1 MSAPPGVAS
10 TASQP
15 GPQQPSASA
24 SASASASP
32 QPPMPPTHDGTAS
45 GGRAANPSAS
55 AASAS
60 SSSSTSSSAASVSAN
75 ASANASSSNHPN
87 QINSTT
93 TTPGAPLAAKR
104 AAGRDKDTYNQVLV
118 ERYLT
123 HDALHQAA
131 LQAAQVQ
138 MQNDFRQLHM
148 YADDYRKL
156 RTEYRQSFPARH
168 LYGEGYVGL
177 GNGYTEVNGPP
188 RILYPGQK
196 MRPGKRTTPPL
207 KYSRKDM
214 AQQAEQHEELVPIR
228 LDVEWDKIKL
238 RDTFTW
244 NLHDRL
250 VPPELFTTQL
260 LEDLGLKPPVSN
272 QVYEQVCQQIQEQ
285 LGDFYPLVYSDEDA
299 LDPELPYSAYK
310 NDEMRILVKLNITI
324 GQHTLV
330 DQFEWEINN
339 PMNSPEEFAA
349 SMARDLSLSG
359 EFTTAIAHCIRE
371 QTQLFTRGLY
381 SVGYP
386 FDGRP
391 IEDPDLVAAFLPSP
405 IPAVFRPQQQAKE
418 YAPYLYELSEAELER
433 NELTFSREQRRQKRS
448 VNRRGGPILPD
459 LKDRQR
465 TIRTLIV
472 SSVLPG
478 AATDVDDSRLY
489 KRVAG
494 PVGGAGGRRR
504 GGRDGESDSDESDDS
519 SPDSPSMSQL
529 AGTARTRGI
538 RGAASAAQQRM
549 ANIGRSETPEAS
561 GTIHHHESRLGR
573 RAVARDLREDSVDD
587 AVSSQAPLRLV
598 VTLRVSRDRLKKLL
612 RDISTGQATG
622 GASSSSSSGGAAPPL
637 PPTNAAAAPSEGSQT
652 PSSSHQQLQTPGQQP
667 PRSASNSMGPPPTT
681 PSHKNAQTPTRA
693 PVPHGHLGRLPAPP
707 PPASEQDAP
716 PAPPPPQWLLDALQ
730 RLRDRS
736 YPNDSFEGVMRYSVF
751 NKDEQLV
758 PAPSAAEPLDNYR
771 FWYLPRIR
779 CHDCPGKL
787 YTPGPETTV
796 GNFEV
801 HLKNRFHR
809 EKVDQRL
816 ARDAAKA
823 SAGAAGPSS
832 SSSRSAS
839 ASVQPAA
846 AAAASASG
854 TTPTP
859 APAPPA
865 APSSAGFG
873 SFHASEG
880 ASRKSGFSSSGS
892 SSKSSSPGAG

>member
-1 MSAPPGVAS
+1 MSAPPAASAPPPAALSGVAS

-15 GPQQPSASA
+15 GQQP
-24 SASASASP
+24 SASASP
-32 QPPMPPTHDGTAS
+32 QPPSQPADDSVASSAGPAAAS
-45 GGRAANPSAS
+45 GSGAAAGADAS
-55 AASAS
+55 NLS
-60 SSSSTSSSAASVSAN
+60 SSSSN
-75 ASANASSSNHPN
+75 HSNH
-87 QINSTT
+87 STT
-93 TTPGAPLAAKR
+93 TPSAPLTALAAKK
-104 AAGRDKDTYNQVLV
+104 AAGRDKDTFNQVLV

-188 RILYPGQK
+188 RILYPVQK

-214 AQQAEQHEELVPIR
+214 VQQAEQHEELVPIR

-272 QVYEQVCQQIQEQ
+272 QVYEQVFQQIQEQ

-310 NDEMRILVKLNITI
+310 NDEMRVLIKLNITI
-324 GQHTLV
+324 GLHTLV

-381 SVGYP
+381 SVGHP

-391 IEDPDLVAAFLPSP
+391 IEDPDLVSAFLPSP
-405 IPAVFRPQQQAKE
+405 IPVVFRPQQQAKE

-489 KRVAG
+489 KRAAG
-494 PVGGAGGRRR
+494 PVGGRRR

-519 SPDSPSMSQL
+519 SPDSPSLSQL
-529 AGTARTRGI
+529 QGTARTRGI

-573 RAVARDLREDSVDD
+573 RATRDPREDSVDE
-587 AVSSQAPLRLV
+587 AMPQAPSRLV
-598 VTLRVSRDRLKKLL
+598 VTLKVNKDRLKKLL
-612 RDISTGQATG
+612 RDLSTRQTP
-622 GASSSSSSGGAAPPL
+622 GAGPAAAAAAP
-637 PPTNAAAAPSEGSQT
+637 TAAPSEGSQT
-652 PSSSHQQLQTPGQQP
+652 PSSSHQQLQTPGPGSQQQ

-681 PSHKNAQTPTRA
+681 PSHKNALAPTRA

-707 PPASEQDAP
+707 PPASEVDAP

-758 PAPSAAEPLDNYR
+758 PAPSANEPMENYR

-816 ARDAAKA
+816 AREAAKA
-823 SAGAAGPSS
+823 AAAGPSGS
-832 SSSRSAS
+832 SSSA
-839 ASVQPAA
+839 QPAPGST
-846 AAAASASG
+846 AASASG
-854 TTPTP
+854 TPTP

-865 APSSAGFG
+865 PSAGFS
-873 SFHASEG
+873 SFNASE
-880 ASRKSGFSSSGS
+880 AAPRKSGSSSSGS

>member
-1 MSAPPGVAS
+1 MSAPPAASAPPSAAPSSGVAS
-10 TASQP
+10 TPSQS
-15 GPQQPSASA
+15 GPVPSASTSPPPPTSQSVPGGTDA
-24 SASASASP
+24 PTGSDAAGAGDAKSASGAASP
-32 QPPMPPTHDGTAS
+32 A
-45 GGRAANPSAS
+45 R
-55 AASAS
+55 
-60 SSSSTSSSAASVSAN
+60 STS
-75 ASANASSSNHPN
+75 
-87 QINSTT
+87 
-93 TTPGAPLAAKR
+93 GAPIAAKK

-123 HDALHQAA
+123 HDGLHSAA

-138 MQNDFRQLHM
+138 MQKDFRNLHM

-156 RTEYRQSFPARH
+156 RTEYRQYFPSRH
-168 LYGEGYVGL
+168 IYGEGYVGL

-188 RILYPGQK
+188 RILYPTQK

-207 KYSRKDM
+207 KYNRKDM

-228 LDVEWDKIKL
+228 VDVEWDKVKL

-250 VPPELFTTQL
+250 VPPELFTAQL
-260 LEDLGLKPPVSN
+260 MEDLGLRPPVSN
-272 QVYEQVCQQIQEQ
+272 QVYEQVFQQIQEQ

-381 SVGYP
+381 SVGHP

-391 IEDPDLVAAFLPSP
+391 IEDPDLVSAFLPSP
-405 IPAVFRPQQQAKE
+405 LPVVFRPQQQAKE

-478 AATDVDDSRLY
+478 AATDVDESRLY
-489 KRVAG
+489 KRAAG
-494 PVGGAGGRRR
+494 PSGTGRRR

-549 ANIGRSETPEAS
+549 ANIGRSETPEA

-573 RAVARDLREDSVDD
+573 RATRDPREDSVDE
-587 AVSSQAPLRLV
+587 VQVPSRLV
-598 VTLRVSRDRLKKLL
+598 VTFKVNKDRLKKLL
-612 RDISTGQATG
+612 RDIKTRQST
-622 GASSSSSSGGAAPPL
+622 GAAPP
-637 PPTNAAAAPSEGSQT
+637 AAASESGSQT
-652 PSSSHQQLQTPGQQP
+652 PSSSHQQLQSSAPGSQQQ

-681 PSHKNAQTPTRA
+681 PSSKNALAPTRSA
-693 PVPHGHLGRLPAPP
+693 VPHAHLGRLPAPP
-707 PPASEQDAP
+707 PPASEVDAP

-730 RLRDRS
+730 RLRERS
-736 YPNDSFEGVMRYSVF
+736 YPHDSFEGVMRYSVF

-758 PAPSAAEPLDNYR
+758 PAPSAGEPLDNYK

-809 EKVDQRL
+809 EKVDLRL
-816 ARDAAKA
+816 AREAAA
-823 SAGAAGPSS
+823 NGLPPPVSSLPAG
-832 SSSRSAS
+832 SAS
-839 ASVQPAA
+839 PSVPSA
-846 AAAASASG
+846 AAAAS
-854 TTPTP
+854 T
-859 APAPPA
+859 APQR
-865 APSSAGFG
+865 PSPGAGLG
-873 SFHASEG
+873 SQSTNEAV
-880 ASRKSGFSSSGS
+880 SRKSGDGAGGSSGS
-892 SSKSSSPGAG
+892 ASQTSTPGAG